1 MKKYEADVRSSW
13 VWDELMRVRNFKPVR
28 GPAAPSFL
36 ELPVLG
42 LFIRL
47 VARVEAWHAGMWPG
61 LSYGGMTLMVSRGK
75 DTCFRH

>member
-1 MKKYEADVRSSW
+1 MGLGRADAGP
-13 VWDELMRVRNFKPVR
+13 ELQASA
-28 GPAAPSFL
+28 GPCCCLFL